1 MLSLALLFTYPGQ
14 RKALRAAFD
23 GDRFPVE
30 AASFLSQEQL
40 ASPLRLYSS
49 WQWGGYLIYR
59 LWPSLRVFNDGRTD
73 FYGPDFVEEGLRA
86 MNVSPDWSSILDRY
100 GVNATLVPV
109 DSPLASALRESPKWK
124 PVYQDHVAVL
134 FTKIEKKK

>member
-1 MLSLALLFTYPGQ
+1 LALLFTHPGH
-14 RKALRAAFD
+14 RKILRAAFD

-30 AASFLSQEQL
+30 AATFLSQERLVSQV
-40 ASPLRLYSS
+40 RLYSS

-59 LWPSLRVFNDGRTD
+59 LWPSLTVFDDGRTD
-73 FYGPDFVEEGLRA
+73 FYGPDFVEEGLRTW
-86 MNVSPDWSSILDRY
+86 NVSRDWNNILERY
-100 GVNATLVPV
+100 RVNATLVPI
-109 DSPLASALRESPKWK
+109 DSALANVLREKPEWK